1 MNTEHLKSL
10 TREAIAAINR
20 GDIER
25 AVSYTAPDC
34 TLNGEPY
41 GRAGDRMRGQMMAT
55 AFPDGQWIIDDLIAE
70 DDKVLMRWTFRG
82 THQGALASIPVP
94 PSGKEIVFSGFSLY
108 RFADDQIIE
117 FWEGYDRFTLLQ
129 QLGAIP
135 QIA

>member
-10 TREAIAAINR
+10 TRDAIAAINR

-41 GRAGDRMRGQMMAT
+41 GREGDRLRAQMMAT

-94 PSGKEIVFSGFSLY
+94 PSAKRSCSQASVCIVSLTTRLSNFGKATIASRCCSSWG
-108 RFADDQIIE
+108 RF
-117 FWEGYDRFTLLQ
+117 R
-129 QLGAIP
+129 
-135 QIA
+135 

>member
-10 TREAIAAINR
+10 TRAAIDAINR
-20 GDIER
+20 GDFEQ
-25 AVSYTAPDC
+25 AASYTAPSC

-41 GRAGDRMRGQMMAT
+41 GRDNDRLRMEMMAT

-82 THQGALASIPVP
+82 KHLGEMASIPVP

-108 RFADDQIIE
+108 RFADDQIVE

-135 QIA
+135 QTA

>member
-10 TREAIAAINR
+10 VREAIAAINR

-25 AVSYTAPDC
+25 MVNYTAPDC

-41 GRAGDRMRGQMMAT
+41 GRDGDRMRAQMMAT

-135 QIA
+135 QTA